1 MSLWTRVPR
10 CPTHHWR
17 VLCHPTQTLASRI
30 THWPGTAPREEP
42 TAAAAAHGL
51 MAPSSRQTLA
61 GASLVALGAGA
72 LLCARAY
79 GSGSTTTGSRSR
91 GSSSLAGSEVSVSSS
106 PGRKTAEVEEMS
118 ENTQTEGDGQ
128 AAPKQPCGGCDC
140 GLMEP
145 GPIEGT
151 MHAYERHIIICSGHQ
166 NWPKVVEAEE
176 SSLAES
182 LFNLCLGAGLI
193 FTKKVA
199 LAAKKA
205 GAPKTR
211 QVKISA
217 CSEPSRGPE
226 GTTDVIVYPEGLIY
240 SLSRDDTSSLE
251 QFFNVQLINGAVAT
265 QLKPVPVPY
274 KKMVLVCT
282 HMSRD
287 KRCGRAG
294 PQVIGEME
302 KALQEKGVGPDEI
315 AVRGSSH
322 FGGHKYAGVLIIY
335 PQGDWFGLVSKKN
348 APAIVDKCVL
358 GTEGMKANWRGNMA
372 NPGTKK
378 EPATKPEPATAAAA
392 AAGPTPTQEPKSA
405 KSAAINGGGPTAKPR
420 RESIDGA

>member
-1 MSLWTRVPR
+1 MSSK
-10 CPTHHWR
+10 HN
-17 VLCHPTQTLASRI
+17 AI
-30 THWPGTAPREEP
+30 
-42 TAAAAAHGL
+42 
-51 MAPSSRQTLA
+51 A
-61 GASLVALGAGA
+61 GASLCVALGASA
-72 LLCARAY
+72 FLCARAY
-79 GSGSTTTGSRSR
+79 
-91 GSSSLAGSEVSVSSS
+91 SSSRRSCEALPAAGSKDGVRETS
-106 PGRKTAEVEEMS
+106 KS
-118 ENTQTEGDGQ
+118 EDGASRESEAAAATPT
-128 AAPKQPCGGCDC
+128 AAPTKKPCGGCDC

-145 GPIEGT
+145 GPLEGT

-166 NWPKVVEAEE
+166 DWPKVVEAEE

-217 CSEPSRGPE
+217 CAEPSRGPE

-240 SLSRDDTSSLE
+240 SLSRDDTNTLE
-251 QFFNVQLINGAVAT
+251 HFLKVQLMDGVVAT

-294 PQVIGEME
+294 PQVIGEMQ
-302 KALQEKGVGPDEI
+302 KALEAKGVGPDEI

-348 APAIVDKCVL
+348 AAAIVEKCVL
-358 GTEGMKANWRGNMA
+358 GTEGMKSNWRGNMA
-372 NPGTKK
+372 NPGTKA
-378 EPATKPEPATAAAA
+378 EPADKPKPAGAGASAETGAASVVAAATDVPPAPTRTAA
-392 AAGPTPTQEPKSA
+392 TLKQEPVST
-405 KSAAINGGGPTAKPR
+405 KSAAVNGVPIGRPR

>member
-1 MSLWTRVPR
+1 MRGLAMSFR
-10 CPTHHWR
+10 HNA
-17 VLCHPTQTLASRI
+17 LAS
-30 THWPGTAPREEP
+30 
-42 TAAAAAHGL
+42 
-51 MAPSSRQTLA
+51 A
-61 GASLVALGAGA
+61 GICVALGASA
-72 LLCARAY
+72 FLCARAY
-79 GSGSTTTGSRSR
+79 SSSRSSSSSSKSSSRRSFGALPAAGSRDRVPEAEMSKNDANPKNEGATPPPATTT
-91 GSSSLAGSEVSVSSS
+91 
-106 PGRKTAEVEEMS
+106 
-118 ENTQTEGDGQ
+118 
-128 AAPKQPCGGCDC
+128 KQPCGGCDC

-145 GPIEGT
+145 GPLEGS

-166 NWPKVVEAEE
+166 DWPKVVEAEE

-217 CSEPSRGPE
+217 CAEPSRGPE

-251 QFFNVQLINGAVAT
+251 HFLKVQLMEGRVAT
-265 QLKPVPVPY
+265 QLHPVPVAY

-294 PQVIGEME
+294 PQVIGEMT
-302 KALQEKGVGPDEI
+302 KALEARGVAPDEI

-348 APAIVDKCVL
+348 AAAIVDKCVL
-358 GTEGMKANWRGNMA
+358 GTEGMKSNWRGNMA
-372 NPGTKK
+372 NPGTK
-378 EPATKPEPATAAAA
+378 PEPAEKPKQAGAT
-392 AAGPTPTQEPKSA
+392 AGPGAASVVAAVTGAPPDPTSTPAPPKQAPVSS
-405 KSAAINGGGPTAKPR
+405 KSAAVNGGRVGRPR